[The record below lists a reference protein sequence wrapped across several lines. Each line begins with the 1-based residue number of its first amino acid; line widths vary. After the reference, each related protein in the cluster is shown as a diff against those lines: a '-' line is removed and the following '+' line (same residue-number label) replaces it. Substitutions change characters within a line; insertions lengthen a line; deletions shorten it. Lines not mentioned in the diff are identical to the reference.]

1 MPPAIRYQVMSSW
14 GVAIASVVL
23 IAIAMPI
30 MPRRLPRRD
39 VAGLESPLSAKIN
52 STPETR

>member
-30 MPRRLPRRD
+30 MPRRLPRRA
-39 VAGLESPLSAKIN
+39 VAGLESPLSAKMN